1 MTQEKFQKRSLAVL
15 TVEMDHDET
24 MITLMDTTSFYE
36 DVQFIIYDD
45 IVYIR
50 QFDDDNMT
58 LIEMSPN
65 MFDSLIAAM
74 NLPEG
79 AYVTK

>member
-1 MTQEKFQKRSLAVL
+1 MITI
-15 TVEMDHDET
+15 EMDHDET
-24 MITLMDTTSFYE
+24 LITLMDTENNYE

-45 IVYIR
+45 IVYIK
-50 QFDDDNMT
+50 QWDEDLQVNM
-58 LIEMSPN
+58 LVAMSPV
-65 MFDSLIAAM
+65 MFDALITAM